1 MLKDINVKQ
10 LTVSSVYEQT
20 NIYELRNIQKLKV
33 GGEFVLKQAARKSIT
48 ESENLGGLVSGG
60 GGSGLFAE
68 KRKPGPEVEQKKIG
82 VEKSFHYLTS

>member
-1 MLKDINVKQ
+1 M
-10 LTVSSVYEQT
+10 
-20 NIYELRNIQKLKV
+20 
-33 GGEFVLKQAARKSIT
+33 
-48 ESENLGGLVSGG
+48 SGG